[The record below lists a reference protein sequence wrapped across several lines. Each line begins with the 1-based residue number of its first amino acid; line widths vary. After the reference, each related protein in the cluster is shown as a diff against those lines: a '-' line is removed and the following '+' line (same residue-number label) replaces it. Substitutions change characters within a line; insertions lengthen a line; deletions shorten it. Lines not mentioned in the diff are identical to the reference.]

1 MNWGAYNVRK
11 YYENGDTKNYKWV
24 KMFVSEWFKAAKADD
39 KMIEQVCR
47 KYITSKI
54 QANLG
59 MQAYLKDCIIVFN
72 LFAPVSFA
80 FD

>member
-1 MNWGAYNVRK
+1 
-11 YYENGDTKNYKWV
+11 
-24 KMFVSEWFKAAKADD
+24 MFVSEWFKAAKADD

-59 MQAYLKDCIIVFN
+59 MQAHLKDCIIVFN
-72 LFAPVSFA
+72 LFAPVSFV

>member
-1 MNWGAYNVRK
+1 
-11 YYENGDTKNYKWV
+11 
-24 KMFVSEWFKAAKADD
+24 MFVSEWFKAAKAHD

-59 MQAYLKDCIIVFN
+59 MQAYFN
-72 LFAPVSFA
+72 KGLYHCF
-80 FD
+80 

>member
-1 MNWGAYNVRK
+1 
-11 YYENGDTKNYKWV
+11 
-24 KMFVSEWFKAAKADD
+24 MFVSEWFKAAKAHD

-47 KYITSKI
+47 KYITRKI
-54 QANLG
+54 QPNLG